1 MKVSFLG
8 AGLYGEALGKL
19 AELNEH
25 EVKYYDPYRFPDI
38 KLKDVIS
45 EAEAI
50 VYVAP
55 AEAYQELLSELPA
68 EIPLILAS
76 KGFVSMKPF
85 ARFKDFS
92 ALGGAAFAEDIME
105 MKPKN
110 GLPIFLTAS
119 SPLAAEIFTTDF
131 VTIEYADDTKGIVLL
146 GST

>member
-38 KLKDVIS
+38 KLKDVVA

-68 EIPLILAS
+68 EGIHRVESAGTADLLQGAS
-76 KGFVSMKPF
+76 
-85 ARFKDFS
+85 R
-92 ALGGAAFAEDIME
+92 IMQHA
-105 MKPKN
+105 MRLLQTMPGQCIQRRSSFWSCLN
-110 GLPIFLTAS
+110 TA
-119 SPLAAEIFTTDF
+119 
-131 VTIEYADDTKGIVLL
+131 
-146 GST
+146 